1 MCTMA
6 QRSFASHQI
15 CISAPL
21 AQCHRF
27 FTPAG
32 EELWVEGWK
41 PDYKVP
47 SDGRTEPGM
56 VFTTGSGE
64 DFTIWTMVDFDTQ
77 ACYSR
82 YARVTPA
89 LRAGFVEVRCTA
101 VNDQTTLVDVSYTL
115 TALTEAGE
123 RSLQAFEGAEF
134 TAMIEDWRKA
144 VQKHLPKLLS
154 AEIR

>member
-1 MCTMA
+1 MP
-6 QRSFASHQI
+6 QRSIASHQI
-15 CISAPL
+15 CICAPL

-32 EELWVEGWK
+32 EALWVEGWQ

-47 SDGRTEPGM
+47 PDGRTEPGM
-56 VFTTGSGE
+56 VFTTGAGE
-64 DFTIWTMVDFDTQ
+64 DFTIWTLVDFDTQ

-89 LRAGFVEVRCTA
+89 LRAGFVEVRCSA

-115 TALTEAGE
+115 TALTPAGE
-123 RSLQAFEGAEF
+123 RSLEAFEGAAF
-134 TAMIEDWRKA
+134 VAMIEGWQEA
-144 VQKHLPKLLS
+144 VQAQLPKLL
-154 AEIR
+154 AADIR